1 MKMTPN
7 RPYLLR
13 AFYEWIVDNNLTP
26 YLVVDATLPGVRVP
40 QQHVQNGQIVLN
52 INPSAVG
59 NLVLGNDAVTF
70 NARFGGSPFALNIP
84 QRAVLAIYAREN
96 GAGTMFT
103 AEEDEE
109 LTAEELAEL
118 ELEDEPATPT
128 LGLVADTSAAEQT
141 VAATIETA
149 STDEEP
155 TPTKPASGKKTSHLR
170 VIK

>member
-26 YLVVDATLPGVRVP
+26 YLVVDATLPGVKVP
-40 QQHVQNGQIVLN
+40 LQHVQNGQIVLN

-59 NLVLGNDAVTF
+59 NLLLGNDAVTF
-70 NARFGGSPFALNIP
+70 NARFGGSPFALYIP

-103 AEEDEE
+103 AEEDDDELLTEE
-109 LTAEELAEL
+109 LLDDEAESEVAQAETT
-118 ELEDEPATPT
+118 EPVDP
-128 LGLVADTSAAEQT
+128 D
-141 VAATIETA
+141 
-149 STDEEP
+149 D
-155 TPTKPASGKKTSHLR
+155 KPKRPSHLR

>member
-26 YLVVDATLPGVRVP
+26 YLVVDATLPGVKVP
-40 QQHVQNGQIVLN
+40 LQHVQNGQIVLN

-59 NLVLGNDAVTF
+59 NLLLGNDAVTF
-70 NARFGGSPFALNIP
+70 NARFGGSPFALYIP

-103 AEEDEE
+103 AEEDEDE
-109 LTAEELAEL
+109 LLAEELL
-118 ELEDEPATPT
+118 DDEVEPVVAQTETP
-128 LGLVADTSAAEQT
+128 
-141 VAATIETA
+141 
-149 STDEEP
+149 EP
-155 TPTKPASGKKTSHLR
+155 TEPDDKPKRPSHLR

>member
-26 YLVVDATLPGVRVP
+26 YLVVDAMLPGVKVP

-59 NLVLGNDAVTF
+59 NLLLGNDAVTF
-70 NARFGGSPFALNIP
+70 NARFGGSPFALYIP

-96 GAGTMFT
+96 GAGTMFD
-103 AEEDEE
+103 AEEDTEDDIHH
-109 LTAEELAEL
+109 L
-118 ELEDEPATPT
+118 EAVSDEDMHNDGDTPPDDEPTEFGRAPGHAQDRT
-128 LGLVADTSAAEQT
+128 
-141 VAATIETA
+141 
-149 STDEEP
+149 
-155 TPTKPASGKKTSHLR
+155 
-170 VIK
+170 

>member
-1 MKMTPN
+1 MTDTFSMTPN

-26 YLVVDATLPGVRVP
+26 YLVVDATMVGVKVP
-40 QQHVQNGQIVLN
+40 TQHVQNGQIVLN

-59 NLVLGNDAVTF
+59 NLQLGNDAVTF
-70 NARFGGSPFALNIP
+70 SARFGGSPFALYIP

-103 AEEDEE
+103 PEEDEDE
-109 LTAEELAEL
+109 LLEEELLDGDVPFTIATDPSAEA
-118 ELEDEPATPT
+118 E
-128 LGLVADTSAAEQT
+128 VAKAPD
-141 VAATIETA
+141 
-149 STDEEP
+149 P
-155 TPTKPASGKKTSHLR
+155 KPKKSSHLR